1 MVDRDFEHMQE
12 IPTHP
17 FFHHEILEDTPCP
30 KFLYLLRQTAVQCR
44 NEIESVRQKGS
55 AVTKRSLSVRQCQ
68 NEVPD

>member
-1 MVDRDFEHMQE
+1 MRAREFEQMQE
-12 IPTHP
+12 FPTLT

-30 KFLYLLRQTAVQCR
+30 KFLYLLRQTAVHWR
-44 NEIESVRQKGS
+44 NEIEPVRQKGS